1 MQKSLLVCLVLFG
14 TASAVS
20 PVGKVIELLDDLKG
34 KVQNDLAKE
43 GAAMEEYSGW
53 CETEQSDYTYAIK
66 TATSKIADLSAA
78 MADGEAQASAFATQI
93 SELGSTI
100 ASKETELAE
109 AADMRKTD
117 RANFES
123 TEKELLDT
131 VDELSRGVMKVKQ
144 GAALLQQTG
153 SRQAAAR
160 LQKDKSLADVLS
172 KIVEAAWVDQ
182 AGKRRLTKF
191 IQASEGD
198 DLSLSQPQANVK
210 SYESHSGGIV
220 GTLTDMQEKAEGT
233 LSDARKNEMKGQ
245 HNYALVK
252 MGIEEEIK
260 LLKKKL
266 GDATAG
272 KSGAE
277 QALAA
282 AAGEKAEVEKT
293 KAADEIYLQTVT
305 LDCKTKADEWA
316 ARQKSATEE
325 LAAVDKAKEILSSGV
340 KVFVQVTAKAHSMVK
355 NDDDD
360 LASTKTRMRVVEQLK
375 NMGRQFNS
383 FRLVQ
388 LASSA
393 SQDPFGKVRGLI
405 NNMIE
410 ALVKEANEEASA
422 KAFCDE
428 ELAKSNKAKDEK
440 MLKLDQFQSR
450 IDGAATT
457 KAELQQDI
465 KTLQGELAEI
475 DKATAEATKIRTEEH
490 EEYLVASSDYKQA
503 SEAVMSAISV
513 LKNYYEGAFIQLKS
527 TKKQPSF
534 GSAKSDAGGSIIEI
548 LEVAESDFT
557 KLLMETETQETE
569 AASAF
574 ETLSQESAVSK
585 TAKSA
590 EIRGKESEIKSLSV
604 ALTHH
609 TEDKGTTA
617 EELDAVMAY
626 LSKLKPECAS
636 KTMSYEERKA
646 RREAEIEGLRES
658 LAILEGTGV
667 PPAFIQTRK
676 GNLRRHN

>member
-43 GAAMEEYSGW
+43 GAAMEEYSEW
-53 CETEQSDYTYAIK
+53 CETEQSDNTYAIK

-144 GAALLQQTG
+144 GAALLQQAG
-153 SRQAAAR
+153 SREAAAR
-160 LQKDKSLADVLS
+160 LQTAKSLADVLS

-245 HNYALVK
+245 HSYALVK

-293 KAADEIYLQTVT
+293 KAADEKYLQTVT

-340 KVFVQVTAKAHSMVK
+340 KVFVQVGAKAHSMVK

-360 LASTKTRMRVVEQLK
+360 DLAQTKTRMRVVEQLK

-393 SQDPFGKVRGLI
+393 SQDPFGKVRGLTLRCVVHYTREFVERVAI
-405 NNMIE
+405 VR
-410 ALVKEANEEASA
+410 ALLIVERVEMVGTLPGEQLMHSSVRGHGPLEWDLHVQGEEAGTAWSWRWIPPFFPSFLHLHMDTRLA
-422 KAFCDE
+422 RGLLFTKLVELRRFSLTIIVFAVEDRRPGDARLAYYIFCTF
-428 ELAKSNKAKDEK
+428 S
-440 MLKLDQFQSR
+440 
-450 IDGAATT
+450 T
-457 KAELQQDI
+457 
-465 KTLQGELAEI
+465 GELGPRRSPA
-475 DKATAEATKIRTEEH
+475 TEEH
-490 EEYLVASSDYKQA
+490 
-503 SEAVMSAISV
+503 
-513 LKNYYEGAFIQLKS
+513 
-527 TKKQPSF
+527 
-534 GSAKSDAGGSIIEI
+534 
-548 LEVAESDFT
+548 
-557 KLLMETETQETE
+557 
-569 AASAF
+569 
-574 ETLSQESAVSK
+574 
-585 TAKSA
+585 
-590 EIRGKESEIKSLSV
+590 
-604 ALTHH
+604 
-609 TEDKGTTA
+609 
-617 EELDAVMAY
+617 
-626 LSKLKPECAS
+626 
-636 KTMSYEERKA
+636 
-646 RREAEIEGLRES
+646 
-658 LAILEGTGV
+658 
-667 PPAFIQTRK
+667 
-676 GNLRRHN
+676 